1 MHYGGHG
8 NTNKLDAA
16 AALFELGRSCRQ
28 AGDLLQAQGLLKEC
42 LQMQRGLHGNT
53 HHLDIAGADKQVT
66 CRGAEVHGGVL
77 ADAARPSCQQQPFG
91 HCIRIVRLGCLC
103 TQAADLPQAQKFLKE
118 CSQMQRG
125 LHGNIIYFEIASA
138 LFELGR
144 SCRQA
149 GDLPQAQKFLEEC
162 LQMQCDLYIY
172 QRPVWGH
179 TRPPGHCSQ
188 GELRKAQEFLKEF
201 LQMLPVIPADI
212 REIEIPA
219 ERELEQ
225 VRQHRS
231 DDRSASR

>member
-1 MHYGGHG
+1 M
-8 NTNKLDAA
+8 
-16 AALFELGRSCRQ
+16 E
-28 AGDLLQAQGLLKEC
+28 EC
-42 LQMQRGLHGNT
+42 LQMQRGLLHDNNNN
-53 HHLDIAGADKQVT
+53 HLDIASALFELGCL
-66 CRGAEVHGGVL
+66 CRQAGDLPQAQEFLEECLQMQHALHGNTIHLDIAAVL
-77 ADAARPSCQQQPFG
+77 FE
-91 HCIRIVRLGCLC
+91 LGCLC